1 MIGSLTGELISKSPT
16 QAMINVNGV
25 GYIANIPLFTYETLP
40 AIGASVHLLT
50 SMAVREDA
58 ITLYGFAT
66 EPEKQLFE
74 TLITINNVGP
84 KSALGILSSLP
95 VYDFCY
101 AIVHEDLATLTEIQG
116 VGPKTAQRLILELKE
131 KIGSVLTK
139 LQPVGEPKKTG
150 TAVIIEDAISALVA
164 LGCKPIVAKTAVEK
178 AYKIIG
184 STASIEALIKEGLK
198 HRSG

>member
-1 MIGSLTGELISKSPT
+1 MIGFLTGQIVAKTPT
-16 QAMINVNGV
+16 QVTIDVNGV
-25 GYIANIPLFTYETLP
+25 GYVVNIPLFTYDALP
-40 AIGASVHLLT
+40 AIGEKFHILT

-101 AIVHEDLATLTEIQG
+101 AIAHEDLTALTDIQG

-131 KIGSVLTK
+131 KIGSVMAK
-139 LQPVGEPKKTG
+139 LQPPDETKKPGLSTML
-150 TAVIIEDAISALVA
+150 EDAISALVA
-164 LGCKPIVAKTAVEK
+164 LGCKPIVAKTAIEK

-184 STASIEALIKEGLK
+184 STATIEALIKEGLK
-198 HRSG
+198 HR

>member
-1 MIGSLTGELISKSPT
+1 MISSLTGQIISKSPT
-16 QAMINVNGV
+16 QVVVEVNGI
-25 GYIANIPLFTYETLP
+25 GYMVNIPLFTYDALP
-40 AIGASVHLLT
+40 SLNEKVNLLT
-50 SMAVREDA
+50 TMIVREDA

-66 EPEKQLFE
+66 EPEKQLFD

-101 AIVHEDLATLTEIQG
+101 AIAHEDLAALTDIQG

-131 KIGSVLTK
+131 KIGAVMNK
-139 LQPVGEPKKTG
+139 LHPPEETAKPKLSR
-150 TAVIIEDAISALVA
+150 AIEDAINALVA
-164 LGCKPIVAKTAVEK
+164 LGCKPTVAKTAIEI
-178 AYKIIG
+178 AYKILG
-184 STASIEALIKEGLK
+184 TSATVEALIKEGLK

>member
-1 MIGSLTGELISKSPT
+1 MIGSLTGKISAKSPT
-16 QAMINVNGV
+16 QVIIEVNGI
-25 GYIANIPLFTYETLP
+25 GYLVHIPLFTYDALP
-40 AIGASVHLLT
+40 AIGETVKLYT
-50 SMAVREDA
+50 VMTVREDA

-74 TLITINNVGP
+74 VLIGINNIGP

-101 AIVHEDLATLTEIQG
+101 AIVHEDLATLTDIQG

-131 KIGSVLTK
+131 KIGTVLNK
-139 LQPVGEPKKTG
+139 LQPPAETQKAGLS
-150 TAVIIEDAISALVA
+150 AIIEDAIEALIA
-164 LGCKPIVAKTAVEK
+164 LGCKPAVAKNAIEK

-184 STASIEALIKEGLK
+184 TTATVEALIKEGLK
-198 HRSG
+198 HRNG